1 MRGQRELCRRPFLK
15 SDEEMPLMPG
25 HCLIVRFPG
34 ISPMFGK
41 IKLASGL
48 LGVLTVFCLFLF
60 AIEALGFWALKST
73 RSGVDDLSNIAIS
86 QVDAASQ
93 ATQQLLDARIN
104 LSRAGTRMVRGG
116 PKPEDIIR
124 HAGASLAEADKAF
137 AALTAAEPVDD
148 TNRARVAALAERYR
162 ALRGALGELVQFL
175 DADNIQAFL
184 DQPTQS
190 IQDAYIAELRRFT
203 DYGGASS
210 RTALDTI
217 DGGMLWFKS
226 VGIVLLVAMLVA
238 SAAIYAAARRAVVAP
253 LEEAGRHFERIAQGR
268 LDEVVRAGGVF
279 EIDRMLRGL
288 ATMQTSIAGTVRT
301 VRHASDAIH
310 LGAGEIAGGN
320 ADLSARTG
328 TQAASLEETAASMEE
343 LTATVRQNTDSAR
356 AASALADA
364 ALEATSH
371 GGGVVDSVIDR
382 MRGIAQS
389 SGRIAE
395 IISVIDGIAFQT
407 NILALNAA
415 VEAARAGE
423 QGRGFAVVAGEVR
436 SLAQRSAQSAKEI
449 KALIEDSVAQ
459 INGGAELVERAGDAM
474 RTVSASITRV
484 VQTMSEIT
492 AASVEQSVGIE
503 QVNQAVT
510 QMDQLTQQNA
520 ALVEEVAAAAASLN
534 DQTAH
539 LMQAVSV
546 FELGDGRAARGER
559 AAPSFADTGYAS
571 AGSAA

>member
-1 MRGQRELCRRPFLK
+1 
-15 SDEEMPLMPG
+15 
-25 HCLIVRFPG
+25 
-34 ISPMFGK
+34 MFGK

-60 AIEALGFWALKST
+60 AIEALGFWALTST
-73 RSGVDDLSNIAIS
+73 RSGVDDLSNVAIA
-86 QVDAASQ
+86 QVDAVNQ
-93 ATQQLLDARIN
+93 ATEKLLDARIN

-137 AALTAAEPVDD
+137 AVLTAAQPVDE

-162 ALRGALGELVQFL
+162 ALRGALAELVQFL

-184 DQPTQS
+184 DQPTQG
-190 IQDAYIAELRRFT
+190 IQDAYLAELHRFA
-203 DYGGASS
+203 DYGSASS
-210 RTALDTI
+210 RTAIDTI

-226 VGIVLLVAMLVA
+226 VGIVLLVAMLA
-238 SAAIYAAARRAVVAP
+238 GSAAIYAAARRAVVAP

-268 LDEVVRAGGVF
+268 LDEAVRAGGVF

-288 ATMQTSIAGTVRT
+288 ATMQASIAGTVRT

-459 INGGAELVERAGDAM
+459 INGGAELVERAGEAM

-539 LMQAVSV
+539 LMQAMSV
-546 FELGDGRAARGER
+546 FELGDARTARGER
-559 AAPSFADTGYAS
+559 AAPSFADAGYAP

>member
-1 MRGQRELCRRPFLK
+1 
-15 SDEEMPLMPG
+15 
-25 HCLIVRFPG
+25 
-34 ISPMFGK
+34 MFGK

-48 LGVLTVFCLFLF
+48 LGVLTVFCLFLL
-60 AIEALGFWALKST
+60 AIEALGFWALTST
-73 RSGVDDLSNIAIS
+73 RSGVDDLSNVAIA
-86 QVDAASQ
+86 QVGAASR
-93 ATQQLLDARIN
+93 ATEQLLDARIN

-137 AALTAAEPVDD
+137 AVLTAAQAVDD
-148 TNRARVAALAERYR
+148 TNRARVAALTERYR
-162 ALRGALGELVQFL
+162 ALRSALGELVQFL

-190 IQDAYIAELRRFT
+190 IQDAYIAELHRFT

-210 RTALDTI
+210 RAALDTI

-226 VGIVLLVAMLVA
+226 VGIVLLVAMLAA

-268 LDEVVRAGGVF
+268 LDEAVRAGGVF

-288 ATMQTSIAGTVRT
+288 ATMQASIAGTVRT
-301 VRHASDAIH
+301 VRQASDAIH

-364 ALEATSH
+364 ALEATGH

-459 INGGAELVERAGDAM
+459 INGGAALVERAGDAM

-492 AASVEQSVGIE
+492 SASVEQSVGIE

-546 FELGDGRAARGER
+546 FELGDGRSARGER
-559 AAPSFADTGYAS
+559 AAPSFAGAGYEP

>member
-1 MRGQRELCRRPFLK
+1 
-15 SDEEMPLMPG
+15 
-25 HCLIVRFPG
+25 
-34 ISPMFGK
+34 MFGK

-48 LGVLTVFCLFLF
+48 LGVLTVFCLFLL
-60 AIEALGFWALKST
+60 AIEALGFWALTST
-73 RSGVDDLSNIAIS
+73 RSGVDDLSNVAIA
-86 QVDAASQ
+86 QVGAASR
-93 ATQQLLDARIN
+93 ATEQLLDARIN

-137 AALTAAEPVDD
+137 AVLTAAQAVDD
-148 TNRARVAALAERYR
+148 TNRARVAALTERYR

-190 IQDAYIAELRRFT
+190 IQDAYIAELHRFT

-210 RTALDTI
+210 RAALDTI

-226 VGIVLLVAMLVA
+226 VGIVLLVAMFAA

-268 LDEVVRAGGVF
+268 LDEAVRAGGVF

-301 VRHASDAIH
+301 VRQASDAIH

-343 LTATVRQNTDSAR
+343 LTGTVRQNTDSAR

-364 ALEATSH
+364 ALEATGH

-492 AASVEQSVGIE
+492 SASVEQSVGIE

-559 AAPSFADTGYAS
+559 AAPSFAGTGYEPA
-571 AGSAA
+571 

>member
-1 MRGQRELCRRPFLK
+1 
-15 SDEEMPLMPG
+15 
-25 HCLIVRFPG
+25 
-34 ISPMFGK
+34 MFGK

-73 RSGVDDLSNIAIS
+73 RSGVDDLSNVAIA

-137 AALTAAEPVDD
+137 AALTAAQPVDD

-190 IQDAYIAELRRFT
+190 IQDAYIAELHRFT

-268 LDEVVRAGGVF
+268 LDEVVRVGGVF

-288 ATMQTSIAGTVRT
+288 AAMQTSIAGTVRT

-459 INGGAELVERAGDAM
+459 INGGAELVERAGEAM
-474 RTVSASITRV
+474 RTVSTSITRV

-492 AASVEQSVGIE
+492 SASVEQSVGIE

-539 LMQAVSV
+539 LMKAVSV

-559 AAPSFADTGYAS
+559 AAPSFAETDYAPV
-571 AGSAA
+571 GSAA

>member
-1 MRGQRELCRRPFLK
+1 
-15 SDEEMPLMPG
+15 
-25 HCLIVRFPG
+25 
-34 ISPMFGK
+34 MFGK

-60 AIEALGFWALKST
+60 AIEALGFWALAST
-73 RSGVDDLSNIAIS
+73 RSGVDDLSNVAIA
-86 QVDAASQ
+86 QVDAANQ
-93 ATQQLLDARIN
+93 ATEQLLDARIN

-116 PKPEDIIR
+116 PKPGDIIR

-137 AALTAAEPVDD
+137 AALTAAQPVDD
-148 TNRARVAALAERYR
+148 TNRARVAALAGRYR

-184 DQPTQS
+184 DQPTQG
-190 IQDAYIAELRRFT
+190 IQDAYIAELHRFAE
-203 DYGGASS
+203 YGSASS

-226 VGIVLLVAMLVA
+226 VGIALLVAMLAA

-253 LEEAGRHFERIAQGR
+253 LDEAGRHFERIAQGR
-268 LDEVVRAGGVF
+268 LDEAVRAGGVF

-288 ATMQTSIAGTVRT
+288 AAMQTSIAGTVRT

-546 FELGDGRAARGER
+546 FELGDARAARGER
-559 AAPSFADTGYAS
+559 AAPSFADAGYEP

>member
-1 MRGQRELCRRPFLK
+1 
-15 SDEEMPLMPG
+15 
-25 HCLIVRFPG
+25 
-34 ISPMFGK
+34 MFGK

-73 RSGVDDLSNIAIS
+73 RSGVDDLSNVAIT
-86 QVDAASQ
+86 QVEAASQ

-124 HAGASLAEADKAF
+124 HAGMSLAEADKAF

-148 TNRARVAALAERYR
+148 ANRARVAALAERYR

-175 DADNIQAFL
+175 DTDNIQAFL

-226 VGIVLLVAMLVA
+226 VGIVLLVAMLAA

-474 RTVSASITRV
+474 RTVSTSITRV

-492 AASVEQSVGIE
+492 SASVEQSVGIE

-559 AAPSFADTGYAS
+559 AAPSFADAGYAS
-571 AGSAA
+571 VGSAA

>member
-1 MRGQRELCRRPFLK
+1 
-15 SDEEMPLMPG
+15 
-25 HCLIVRFPG
+25 
-34 ISPMFGK
+34 MFGK

-48 LGVLTVFCLFLF
+48 LGVLTVFCVFLF
-60 AIEALGFWALKST
+60 AIEALGFWALAST
-73 RSGVDDLSNIAIS
+73 RSGVDDLSNVAIA
-86 QVDAASQ
+86 QVDSANQ
-93 ATQQLLDARIN
+93 ATERLLDARVN

-116 PKPEDIIR
+116 PKPDDIIR
-124 HAGASLAEADKAF
+124 HASDSLVEADKAF
-137 AALTAAEPVDD
+137 AVLTSARPVDEA
-148 TNRARVAALAERYR
+148 NRARVAALVERYR

-184 DQPTQS
+184 DQPTQRF
-190 IQDAYIAELRRFT
+190 QDAYVAELRRFA
-203 DYGGASS
+203 DYGAASS

-217 DGGMLWFKS
+217 DGGMQWFKW
-226 VGIVLLVAMLVA
+226 VGIVLLIAMLA
-238 SAAIYAAARRAVVAP
+238 TSAAIYAAARRAVVAP
-253 LEEAGRHFERIAQGR
+253 LDEAGRHFERIAQGR
-268 LDEVVRAGGVF
+268 LDEAVRARGVF

-288 ATMQTSIAGTVRT
+288 AAMQASIADTVRT
-301 VRHASDAIH
+301 VRQASDAIH
-310 LGAGEIAGGN
+310 VGAGEIAGGN

-371 GGGVVDSVIDR
+371 GGGVVDSVIER

-395 IISVIDGIAFQT
+395 IISVIDGIAFHT

-449 KALIEDSVAQ
+449 KALIEESVAQ

-474 RTVSASITRV
+474 RTVSESITRV

-492 AASVEQSVGIE
+492 AASVEQTSGIE

-534 DQTAH
+534 EQTAQ
-539 LMQAVSV
+539 LMRAVSV
-546 FELGDGRAARGER
+546 FELGDARGAYAPR
-559 AAPSFADTGYAS
+559 VATSAAEPRYAPV
-571 AGSAA
+571 GSAA

>member
-1 MRGQRELCRRPFLK
+1 
-15 SDEEMPLMPG
+15 
-25 HCLIVRFPG
+25 
-34 ISPMFGK
+34 MFGK

-48 LGVLTVFCLFLF
+48 LGVLTVFCLFLL
-60 AIEALGFWALKST
+60 AIEALGFWALTST
-73 RSGVDDLSNIAIS
+73 RSGVDDLSNVAIA
-86 QVDAASQ
+86 QVDAASR
-93 ATQQLLDARIN
+93 ATEQLLDARIN

-137 AALTAAEPVDD
+137 AVLTAAQPVDD

-184 DQPTQS
+184 DQPTQG
-190 IQDAYIAELRRFT
+190 IQDAYIAELHRFT

-210 RTALDTI
+210 RAALDTI

-226 VGIVLLVAMLVA
+226 VGIVLLVAMLAA

-253 LEEAGRHFERIAQGR
+253 LEDAGRHFERIAQGR
-268 LDEVVRAGGVF
+268 LDETVRAGGVF

-288 ATMQTSIAGTVRT
+288 AAMQTSIASTVRT

-546 FELGDGRAARGER
+546 FELGDGRAARGEH
-559 AAPSFADTGYAS
+559 AAPSFAGTGYEP

>member
-1 MRGQRELCRRPFLK
+1 
-15 SDEEMPLMPG
+15 
-25 HCLIVRFPG
+25 
-34 ISPMFGK
+34 MFGK

-60 AIEALGFWALKST
+60 AIEALGFWALAST
-73 RSGVDDLSNIAIS
+73 RSGVDDLSNVAIA
-86 QVDAASQ
+86 QVNAANQ
-93 ATQQLLDARIN
+93 ATEHLLDARIN

-137 AALTAAEPVDD
+137 AALTAAPPVDD

-184 DQPTQS
+184 DQPTQG
-190 IQDAYIAELRRFT
+190 IQDAYIAELHRFA
-203 DYGGASS
+203 DYGSASS

-226 VGIVLLVAMLVA
+226 VGIVLLVAMLAA

-268 LDEVVRAGGVF
+268 LDEAVRAGGVY

-310 LGAGEIAGGN
+310 LGAGEIASGN

-459 INGGAELVERAGDAM
+459 INGGAELVERAGEAM
-474 RTVSASITRV
+474 RTVSTSITRV

-492 AASVEQSVGIE
+492 SASVEQSVGIE

-559 AAPSFADTGYAS
+559 AAPSFGDTGYAPV
-571 AGSAA
+571 GSAA

>member
-1 MRGQRELCRRPFLK
+1 M
-15 SDEEMPLMPG
+15 
-25 HCLIVRFPG
+25 
-34 ISPMFGK
+34 
-41 IKLASGL
+41 
-48 LGVLTVFCLFLF
+48 
-60 AIEALGFWALKST
+60 
-73 RSGVDDLSNIAIS
+73 
-86 QVDAASQ
+86 
-93 ATQQLLDARIN
+93 
-104 LSRAGTRMVRGG
+104 
-116 PKPEDIIR
+116 
-124 HAGASLAEADKAF
+124 
-137 AALTAAEPVDD
+137 
-148 TNRARVAALAERYR
+148 
-162 ALRGALGELVQFL
+162 
-175 DADNIQAFL
+175 
-184 DQPTQS
+184 
-190 IQDAYIAELRRFT
+190 RFT
-203 DYGGASS
+203 SARAKS
-210 RTALDTI
+210 R
-217 DGGMLWFKS
+217 
-226 VGIVLLVAMLVA
+226 
-238 SAAIYAAARRAVVAP
+238 
-253 LEEAGRHFERIAQGR
+253 
-268 LDEVVRAGGVF
+268 
-279 EIDRMLRGL
+279 
-288 ATMQTSIAGTVRT
+288 
-301 VRHASDAIH
+301 
-310 LGAGEIAGGN
+310 GGN

-371 GGGVVDSVIDR
+371 GGGVVDSVIER

-449 KALIEDSVAQ
+449 KALIEESVAQ

-474 RTVSASITRV
+474 RTVSESITRV

-492 AASVEQSVGIE
+492 AASVEQTSGIE

-534 DQTAH
+534 EQTAQ
-539 LMQAVSV
+539 LMRAVSV
-546 FELGDGRAARGER
+546 FELGDARGAYAPR
-559 AAPSFADTGYAS
+559 IATSAAEPRYAPV
-571 AGSAA
+571 GSAA

>member
-1 MRGQRELCRRPFLK
+1 
-15 SDEEMPLMPG
+15 
-25 HCLIVRFPG
+25 
-34 ISPMFGK
+34 MFGK

-48 LGVLTVFCLFLF
+48 LGVLAVFCLFLF
-60 AIEALGFWALKST
+60 AIEALGFWTLAST
-73 RSGVDDLSNIAIS
+73 RSGVDDLSNVAIA
-86 QVDAASQ
+86 QVDAASR
-93 ATQQLLDARIN
+93 ATEQLLDARIN

-137 AALTAAEPVDD
+137 AVLTAAQPVDD
-148 TNRARVAALAERYR
+148 INRARVAALAERYR

-184 DQPTQS
+184 DQPTQGF
-190 IQDAYIAELRRFT
+190 QDAYIAELHRFT
-203 DYGGASS
+203 DYGGTSS
-210 RTALDTI
+210 RAALDTI

-226 VGIVLLVAMLVA
+226 VGIVLLVAMLAA

-253 LEEAGRHFERIAQGR
+253 LEQAGRHFERIAQGR
-268 LDEVVRAGGVF
+268 LDEAVQAGGVF

-288 ATMQTSIAGTVRT
+288 ATMQTSIADTVRT

-364 ALEATSH
+364 ALEATSQ

-449 KALIEDSVAQ
+449 KALIEESVAQ
-459 INGGAELVERAGDAM
+459 IDGGAELVERAGDAM

-484 VQTMSEIT
+484 VQTMAEIT

-534 DQTAH
+534 DQTAY

-546 FELGDGRAARGER
+546 FELGDGRGAAPGGR
-559 AAPSFADTGYAS
+559 AAPSFAAGYEP

>member
-1 MRGQRELCRRPFLK
+1 
-15 SDEEMPLMPG
+15 
-25 HCLIVRFPG
+25 
-34 ISPMFGK
+34 MFGK

-48 LGVLTVFCLFLF
+48 LGVLTVFCLFLL
-60 AIEALGFWALKST
+60 AIEALGFWALTST
-73 RSGVDDLSNIAIS
+73 RSGVDDLSNVAIA
-86 QVDAASQ
+86 QVDAASR
-93 ATQQLLDARIN
+93 ATEQLLDARIN

-137 AALTAAEPVDD
+137 AVLTAAQPVDD

-184 DQPTQS
+184 DQPTQG
-190 IQDAYIAELRRFT
+190 IQDAYIAELHRFT

-210 RTALDTI
+210 RAALDTI

-226 VGIVLLVAMLVA
+226 VGIVLLVAMLAA
-238 SAAIYAAARRAVVAP
+238 SATIYAAARRAVVAP
-253 LEEAGRHFERIAQGR
+253 LEDAGRHFERIAQGR
-268 LDEVVRAGGVF
+268 LDETVRAGGVF

-288 ATMQTSIAGTVRT
+288 AAMQTSIASTVRT

-559 AAPSFADTGYAS
+559 AAPSFAGTGYEP